1 MRTDVFLLAVLA
13 ASAFPVG
20 ATGPEGGTAFDG
32 TVKVSAGIPRD
43 LFVRQMPLIESRRA
57 SWLTMA
63 EAAKP
68 ALYER
73 NARPARQVRPVAD
86 AAAFLG
92 WRFEDA
98 GAFASDCRKPLAPG
112 DVLYLDFGEHL
123 TGRFSVRLGRFNE
136 PVDAPV
142 RLRLTFGEVP
152 GELLRPFSD
161 SCGISTSWRQ
171 EEVLT
176 VDDVPSVVE
185 VPRRLSFRFV
195 RLVVDG
201 CSPNG
206 RFCIE
211 DAFVRAQTSADE
223 ARLVPFAGETSDA
236 EIDRVAN
243 RTLRECMQTVL
254 EDGPKRDRRLW
265 LGDLRLQA
273 LANYET
279 YRNFDVVKRSILVLA
294 GTCATNGLVST
305 AAYEHP
311 FVERANVAI
320 LDYTALFA
328 NVVEEYLAASG
339 DRETC
344 ESLWPLVLKQ
354 ADFTL
359 ETVGEDGLVREE
371 LPWWQFI
378 YWQPAMKHQAAEQAA
393 IVFSLRALERLG
405 KALGRE
411 ADLPFVPK
419 VISLMT
425 AAAQER
431 LWNEPRGVWVS
442 NGDNVSWM
450 NQAWMVLSGIATSE
464 QARRSLAGVMALPD
478 AIRPVTPYA
487 HHYFVEA
494 LFAAGLHEKALAH
507 VRGYW
512 GGMVK
517 LGADTFW
524 EVWVPDEP
532 EKSPYG
538 NVQINSFCHAW
549 SCTAGY
555 LLRKYASRLCYNSNR

>member
-1 MRTDVFLLAVLA
+1 MRTDVFLLAVLV

-20 ATGPEGGTAFDG
+20 ATGPEGVPAFDG

-43 LFVRQMPLIESRRA
+43 LFARQVPLIESRRA
-57 SWLTMA
+57 SWLAMA

-68 ALYER
+68 TLHER
-73 NARPARQVRPVAD
+73 EVRPVRLVRPVAD

-92 WRFEDA
+92 WRFEGD
-98 GAFASDCRKPLAPG
+98 GAFVSVCRKPLAPG

-123 TGRFSVRLGRFNE
+123 TGRFSVRLGRFDE

-142 RLRLTFGEVP
+142 RLKLAFGEVP

-161 SCGISTSWRQ
+161 DCGISTSWRQ

-176 VDDVPSVVE
+176 VDDVPSVAE
-185 VPRRLSFRFV
+185 VPRRLSFRSV
-195 RLVVDG
+195 RVTVDG

-206 RFCIE
+206 RFCLE

-223 ARLVPFAGETSDA
+223 SKLVPFAGDA
-236 EIDRVAN
+236 DGAAIDRVAN

-279 YRNFDVVKRSILVLA
+279 YRNLDVVKRSILVLA

-305 AAYEHP
+305 AAYERP

-328 NVVEEYLAASG
+328 NVVEEYLMASG

-359 ETVGEDGLVREE
+359 ETVGENGLVKEE

-378 YWQPAMKHQAAEQAA
+378 DWQPKMKHQAAEQAV
-393 IVFSLRALERLG
+393 IVFSLKALERLG
-405 KALGRE
+405 KTLGHD
-411 ADLPFVPK
+411 ADVAFVPK
-419 VISLMT
+419 VLSLMT
-425 AAAQER
+425 TAAQER

-450 NQAWMVLSGIATSE
+450 SQAWMALSGIATSE
-464 QARRSLAGVMALPD
+464 QTRRSLTGVMAMTD

-487 HHYFVEA
+487 HHYFAEA
-494 LFAAGLHEKALAH
+494 LFAAGLREEALAH

-524 EVWVPDEP
+524 EVWVPDDQ

-555 LLRKYASRLCYNSNR
+555 LLRKYGENRD